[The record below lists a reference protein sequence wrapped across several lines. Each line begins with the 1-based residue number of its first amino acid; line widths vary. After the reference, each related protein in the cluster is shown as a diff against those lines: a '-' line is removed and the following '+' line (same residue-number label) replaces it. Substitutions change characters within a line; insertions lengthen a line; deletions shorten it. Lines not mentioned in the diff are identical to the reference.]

1 MKKKWMKKLVCLATA
16 VMMIG
21 SVSAGTQGFSAGLP
35 LLRSPKALNSFTL
48 TSDSTNVSVTLNDP
62 LGVPIYIGFYKGDWN
77 RVVTEQGWDTGRKSG
92 SFTYQPSQKKGT
104 FITAYAGCQYA
115 VDTTI
120 ISGAIHF

>member
-1 MKKKWMKKLVCLATA
+1 MKKKWMKKLVCLAAA

-21 SVSAGTQGFSAGLP
+21 SVSAGTQGFTSGLP
-35 LLRSPKALNSFTL
+35 LLRNPKALTFFTL

-77 RVVTEQGWDTGRKSG
+77 RVVTEQRWETGRRSG
-92 SFTYQPSQKKGT
+92 SFMYQPSQKKGT
-104 FITAYAGCQYA
+104 TITAYAGCQYA

-120 ISGAIHF
+120 ISGAVHF

>member
-1 MKKKWMKKLVCLATA
+1 MKKLVCLAAA

-21 SVSAGTQGFSAGLP
+21 SVSAGTQGFTAGLP
-35 LLRSPKALNSFTL
+35 LLRNPKALTFFTL

-77 RVVTEQGWDTGRKSG
+77 RVVTEQRWETGRRSG
-92 SFTYQPSQKKGT
+92 SFTYQPPQKKGT
-104 FITAYAGCQYA
+104 FITVYAGCQYA

-120 ISGAIHF
+120 ISGGVHF

>member
-1 MKKKWMKKLVCLATA
+1 MKKKWMKKLVCLAAA

-21 SVSAGTQGFSAGLP
+21 SVSAGTQGFSASLP
-35 LLRSPKALNSFTL
+35 LFRSPKALYSFTF